1 MKNNTFVKMIDVG
14 EKKITKRKAIAC
26 GTIFLLKETIKKIKN
41 NQIPKGDVLN
51 TARVAGILAAKK
63 TSQIIPLCHPLNLTY
78 VEISFIIKKES
89 IEIFAIADAYEK
101 TGVEMEALTAVSIS
115 ALTIYDMCKMLDKKI
130 VIDKIYLK
138 EKTGGKSDIKA

>member
-1 MKNNTFVKMIDVG
+1 M
-14 EKKITKRKAIAC
+14 AC
-26 GTIFLLKETIKKIKN
+26 GTICLSETTIKKIEN

-51 TARVAGILAAKK
+51 AARIAGILAAKK

-78 VEISFIIKKES
+78 VEISFTIKKES
-89 IEIFAIADAYEK
+89 IEITAISDAYEK

-130 VIDKIYLK
+130 VINNIYLK
-138 EKTGGKSDIKA
+138 EKTGGKSDVKI